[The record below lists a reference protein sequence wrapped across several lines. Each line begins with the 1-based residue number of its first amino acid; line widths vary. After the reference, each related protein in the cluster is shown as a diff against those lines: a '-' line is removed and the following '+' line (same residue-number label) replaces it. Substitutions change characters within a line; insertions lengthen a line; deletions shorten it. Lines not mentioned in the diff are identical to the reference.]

1 MQRLHF
7 PQAGMSWQLQ
17 AVQDLEQIDTERKQ
31 LKTNRALE
39 KCTESVGSGKL
50 NRAQIQDRTHR
61 KARALNACRI
71 DAVGHHIDGGHRA
84 GCQRDGTYHDRNH
97 DLDHFRDDKEEKL
110 MEKKYINQN
119 PMIINAR
126 AEIKRTREKLAESK
140 VKGQFK
146 KSRDLQKRLN
156 MQQKDLQAAIF
167 HLIDAGWVNE

>member
-17 AVQDLEQIDTERKQ
+17 EVQDLEQIDTEGKQ
-31 LKTNRALE
+31 FKANRALE
-39 KCTESVGSGKL
+39 KCTKSVGPGKL
-50 NRAQIQDRTHR
+50 DRAQIKDRAHR
-61 KARALNACRI
+61 KARTLNDRRA
-71 DAVGHHIDGGHRA
+71 DAVGHHTDGGHRA
-84 GCQRDGTYHDRNH
+84 GGQRDGTHHDRNH
-97 DLDHFRDDKEEKL
+97 DLAHTGNDKEEK
-110 MEKKYINQN
+110 MMKKRYINQN

-140 VKGQFK
+140 IKGQLK

-156 MQQKDLQAAIF
+156 MQQKDLQEAIF

>member
-1 MQRLHF
+1 
-7 PQAGMSWQLQ
+7 
-17 AVQDLEQIDTERKQ
+17 
-31 LKTNRALE
+31 
-39 KCTESVGSGKL
+39 
-50 NRAQIQDRTHR
+50 
-61 KARALNACRI
+61 
-71 DAVGHHIDGGHRA
+71 
-84 GCQRDGTYHDRNH
+84 
-97 DLDHFRDDKEEKL
+97 